1 MITTRLP
8 QYFRPMTGA
17 RRQRGVV
24 LLISLIALVALTLA
38 GLAIVRQVDT
48 ATLVTGNVTFRQSSV
63 NTADLAVEYMLDKEG
78 DGGFSILNV
87 NKTRYHDN
95 YDDWYRATMFTEENP
110 VSPCALTDVNCIKTS
125 GIPNVLRSAGKC
137 RSSSDASASS
147 VRAVWDEH
155 TGNCAVMVL
164 ERMCRNTGQATAN
177 HCVLFNQAQIAG
189 KWTQGQTG
197 DGTSSSDIVPPQ
209 NGVGMRL
216 SVRVDGPRGTTSY
229 LQTILIYP
237 LPDT

>member
-1 MITTRLP
+1 MI
-8 QYFRPMTGA
+8 PMYSYSAGPVPGMA
-17 RRQRGVV
+17 RQRGVV

-48 ATLVTGNVTFRQSSV
+48 ATLVTGNLTFRQSSI
-63 NTADLAVEYMLDKEG
+63 NTADLAVEHMADISSS
-78 DGGFSILNV
+78 GGFGILNTV
-87 NKTRYHDN
+87 ETRYHNN
-95 YDDWYRATMFTEENP
+95 YGGWYRSTLFTEENP
-110 VSPCALTDVNCIKTS
+110 TSPCVATDLNCIKTS
-125 GIPNVLRSAGKC
+125 GIPNALRAAGKC
-137 RSSSDASASS
+137 KSSSDAAASAL
-147 VRAVWDEH
+147 RAVWDEAS
-155 TGNCAVMVL
+155 GNCAVMVL
-164 ERMCRNTGQATAN
+164 ERMCRNTGQASAN
-177 HCVLFNQAQIAG
+177 HCVLFNQAQVGG

-197 DGTSSSDIVPPQ
+197 DGTNSSDIVPPQ

>member
-1 MITTRLP
+1 MTRKLF
-8 QYFRPMTGA
+8 YSMSSSA
-17 RRQRGVV
+17 RLQHQHGVV

-48 ATLVTGNVTFRQSSV
+48 ATLITGNLTFRQSSI
-63 NTADLAVEYMLDKEG
+63 NTADLAVEHMADSSA
-78 DGGFSILNV
+78 DGGFATLNGI
-87 NKTRYHDN
+87 KTRYHNN
-95 YDDWYRATMFTEENP
+95 YNDWYRATLFTEENP
-110 VSPCALTDVNCIKTS
+110 TAPCATNDVNCIKTS

-137 RSSSDASASS
+137 RSASDASASS
-147 VRAVWDEH
+147 LRAVWDEQS
-155 TGNCAVMVL
+155 GNCAVMVL

-177 HCVLFNQAQIAG
+177 HCVLFNEAQISG
-189 KWTQGQTG
+189 KWKQGQTG
-197 DGTSSSDIVPPQ
+197 DGTDSCDITPPQ

-237 LPDT
+237 LPDR